1 MRRIFCVGRN
11 YVEHAKEFSNDERG
25 PPFFF
30 TKPADAIMAS
40 GAALTY
46 PGLTQDLHHEAELA
60 VAIGTGGGIS
70 PPRTLHPISSALHA
84 AMI

>member
-1 MRRIFCVGRN
+1 MRRIFYVGRN
-11 YVEHAKEFSNDERG
+11 YAEHAKEFGNDERD

-30 TKPADAIMAS
+30 TKQADAIVAS

-70 PPRTLHPISSALHA
+70 SPRTLHPISSALHT